1 MNLQKNNIKRYILR
15 RYSIDE
21 LESIFNQKLNN
32 QSRNF
37 KHYANMSSNK
47 FMVIVVSSIT
57 EEILV
62 QLTDGWVEDSPIPEE
77 GLYKFIQEIFGER
90 IIKKY
95 DELTNMNLQ
104 EQISRMKSMMGLII
118 EEEQK
123 VYESKPI
130 VFVGTAGAGK
140 STTSKVLAEKLQIP
154 RIDLDEMEGSEEYEN
169 LCKGEKGV
177 EVSITRTDDGNQY
190 GTTNK
195 EYRRCV
201 LTKILEKYGNTK
213 VVIDVGGNSS
223 TENPDL
229 LVNLPNVFAIG
240 LPPSEEDDAPYI
252 ELLRQRKIKR
262 LKDQV
267 EKQQK
272 TKGKVDDNLIKAI
285 EDQENES
292 NESTQLSIN
301 NIREFYR
308 GKQGINIFNK
318 DGSNKTTEELVD
330 EIITKLT

>member
-104 EQISRMKSMMGLII
+104 EQTNRIKQMMGIIKESSDEEAWELVGQDDKVIKSIVKQTGYKNDEESVERLIPI
-118 EEEQK
+118 IDSLPTEEVDYTQIKTFHNLENKSNDKGLLSKMYQISK
-123 VYESKPI
+123 TDDPRKEYGEYMDKRDSGENRNRGYKPVKNYDRIVNDEYESPVVLKHNKKYYVGGGRTRLYASVAANKPI
-130 VFVGTAGAGK
+130 K
-140 STTSKVLAEKLQIP
+140 IKI
-154 RIDLDEMEGSEEYEN
+154 
-169 LCKGEKGV
+169 
-177 EVSITRTDDGNQY
+177 
-190 GTTNK
+190 
-195 EYRRCV
+195 
-201 LTKILEKYGNTK
+201 LTKN
-213 VVIDVGGNSS
+213 
-223 TENPDL
+223 DL
-229 LVNLPNVFAIG
+229 
-240 LPPSEEDDAPYI
+240 
-252 ELLRQRKIKR
+252 
-262 LKDQV
+262 
-267 EKQQK
+267 
-272 TKGKVDDNLIKAI
+272 
-285 EDQENES
+285 
-292 NESTQLSIN
+292 
-301 NIREFYR
+301 
-308 GKQGINIFNK
+308 
-318 DGSNKTTEELVD
+318 
-330 EIITKLT
+330 

>member
-104 EQISRMKSMMGLII
+104 EQTNRIKQMMGII
-118 EEEQK
+118 NENK
-123 VYESKPI
+123 VGDIIQDMGLYDAIRYFGGYNNLTKKM
-130 VFVGTAGAGK
+130 GDY
-140 STTSKVLAEKLQIP
+140 VLSNEDMIGFIKEVVQHLSDKYNDDGVSVW
-154 RIDLDEMEGSEEYEN
+154 DLDMSPITIGNPDEELQQIEYFSSN
-169 LCKGEKGV
+169 GF
-177 EVSITRTDDGNQY
+177 VSINVYTDEHYNRDKGGYTEQY
-190 GTTNK
+190 
-195 EYRRCV
+195 E
-201 LTKILEKYGNTK
+201 
-213 VVIDVGGNSS
+213 
-223 TENPDL
+223 DL
-229 LVNLPNVFAIG
+229 
-240 LPPSEEDDAPYI
+240 
-252 ELLRQRKIKR
+252 
-262 LKDQV
+262 
-267 EKQQK
+267 
-272 TKGKVDDNLIKAI
+272 DDNTLDEVFLFMVDAL
-285 EDQENES
+285 EN
-292 NESTQLSIN
+292 
-301 NIREFYR
+301 
-308 GKQGINIFNK
+308 NK
-318 DGSNKTTEELVD
+318 
-330 EIITKLT
+330 

>member
-1 MNLQKNNIKRYILR
+1 
-15 RYSIDE
+15 
-21 LESIFNQKLNN
+21 
-32 QSRNF
+32 
-37 KHYANMSSNK
+37 
-47 FMVIVVSSIT
+47 
-57 EEILV
+57 
-62 QLTDGWVEDSPIPEE
+62 
-77 GLYKFIQEIFGER
+77 
-90 IIKKY
+90 
-95 DELTNMNLQ
+95 MNLQ

-140 STTSKVLAEKLQIP
+140 STTSEALAEKLQIP

-169 LCKGEKGV
+169 LCKGEEGV
-177 EVSITRTDDGNQY
+177 EVSITRTEDGNQY
-190 GTTNK
+190 GSTNK

-201 LTKILEKYGNTK
+201 LSKILEKYGNTK
-213 VVIDVGGNSS
+213 VVIDVGGDSS
-223 TENPDL
+223 TENADL

-318 DGSNKTTEELVD
+318 DGSDKTTEELVD